1 GGPARDREDELTGA
15 AGIGDRLRD
24 LGDGRRLRDP
34 QPQCGVHLR
43 LRAFVQDGRRRGAR
57 RPLRRRAGVAV
68 AAAIDWRTP
77 MDQQTAETGT
87 QAGADLHARV
97 EKVLDQIR
105 PYVQQDGGDLELID
119 IVDGIVQIRLAGSC
133 VGCMYSMMT
142 LQAGVERMLK
152 EQVPEIKAVEAA
164 PF

>member
-1 GGPARDREDELTGA
+1 
-15 AGIGDRLRD
+15 
-24 LGDGRRLRDP
+24 
-34 QPQCGVHLR
+34 
-43 LRAFVQDGRRRGAR
+43 
-57 RPLRRRAGVAV
+57 
-68 AAAIDWRTP
+68 
-77 MDQQTAETGT
+77 MDQQTSEATAETSE
-87 QAGADLHARV
+87 LHARV

-119 IVDGIVQIRLAGSC
+119 VVDGVVQIRLAGSC

-152 EQVPEIKAVEAA
+152 EQIPEIKAVESA

>member
-1 GGPARDREDELTGA
+1 
-15 AGIGDRLRD
+15 
-24 LGDGRRLRDP
+24 
-34 QPQCGVHLR
+34 
-43 LRAFVQDGRRRGAR
+43 
-57 RPLRRRAGVAV
+57 
-68 AAAIDWRTP
+68 
-77 MDQQTAETGT
+77 MDQQAAQVTTEAT
-87 QAGADLHARV
+87 DLQARV

>member
-1 GGPARDREDELTGA
+1 M
-15 AGIGDRLRD
+15 
-24 LGDGRRLRDP
+24 DP
-34 QPQCGVHLR
+34 QT
-43 LRAFVQDGRRRGAR
+43 
-57 RPLRRRAGVAV
+57 AGPT
-68 AAAIDWRTP
+68 AAAP
-77 MDQQTAETGT
+77 
-87 QAGADLHARV
+87 DLHARV

-105 PYVQQDGGDLELID
+105 PYVQQDGGDIELID
-119 IVDGIVQIRLAGSC
+119 VADGVVQIRLAGSC